1 MDIARAVNTLLED
14 SGMTQADV
22 ARKGGFST
30 AWVNMVCKGKTKDIT
45 LEKAKTLCDVFGVT
59 LDEFAK
65 LSSTQPDAPE

>member
-1 MDIARAVNTLLED
+1 MDIARAVNAMLEK
-14 SGMTQADV
+14 SCLSQADL

-45 LEKAKTLCDVFGVT
+45 LEKVKTLCEVFGIS

-65 LSSTQPDAPE
+65 IADT